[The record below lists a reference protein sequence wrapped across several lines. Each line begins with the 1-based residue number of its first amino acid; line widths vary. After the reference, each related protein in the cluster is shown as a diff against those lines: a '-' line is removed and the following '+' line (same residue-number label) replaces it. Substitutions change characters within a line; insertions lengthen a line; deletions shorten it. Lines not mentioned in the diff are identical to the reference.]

1 MISIGDGMMA
11 IMATVH
17 CTDSQTADTGHRHL
31 IADPLLWNTS
41 GLVRGRA
48 IGYMLSDCIP

>member
-1 MISIGDGMMA
+1 MMA

-17 CTDSQTADTGHRHL
+17 CTDRAVGHRHL